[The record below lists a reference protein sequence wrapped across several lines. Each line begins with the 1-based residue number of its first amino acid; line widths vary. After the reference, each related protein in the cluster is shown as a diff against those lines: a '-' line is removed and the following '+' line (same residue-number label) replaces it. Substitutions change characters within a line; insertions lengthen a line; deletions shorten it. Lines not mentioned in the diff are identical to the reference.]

1 MLVSSHPFVRHS
13 VFLVGCGLLTASM
26 AWGADPPRRLMA
38 PAIVKDSQEAG
49 GGRVGFSILRLPHQ
63 NFAFYDRDHPS
74 SSPLELSDTT
84 GRLYRLS
91 PPLPSSVL
99 SQSILDSGVLNN
111 TQVIMTSAGKLISV
125 FVKAEAI
132 APAQVAV
139 VGLPRYL
146 NVWMREAFEGR
157 VSEPRLVWRGYNGS
171 QMEYEQ
177 LPSGRLL
184 VPFGSFQPHARAV
197 PPQGRHLVVIQ
208 YSDDQGQ
215 SWTESPSKLSS
226 PCYEGF
232 NGSNEGACEPAIER
246 LDDGRLWML
255 FRTQAGFLY
264 ESFSSDEGTTWLP
277 ATASRFSTSTG
288 PPNILRSRD
297 GALIVCWNNAELPPR
312 VNGDGVYGGRDAL
325 HMAISRD
332 DGRTWRGFREIYLD
346 HRRND
351 NPASSGDR
359 GTAYPLAAT
368 TEDGYIVV
376 LAGQGEGGRLPIL
389 VDPAWIEATEAR
401 SDFHRGLNDWSVYKH
416 HGPAQRWWR
425 ARAVGCQL
433 VHDPDDADRKCLQL
447 RKADELP
454 SDGAV
459 WNFPNGWSGSLKT
472 RIWLAEGC
480 QPASLSLNDRMFD
493 PSNDEGERL
502 AVYRVEFTPQQ
513 SLSLDLQGR
522 VAKLG
527 LEKNC
532 WHTLHL
538 AWDCAQGSAD
548 LSIDGKRIGTVP
560 WQHPTI
566 NGVSYL
572 RWRSLAETLDPS
584 GFLIDDPY
592 VHIEEA
598 AAPPVTPQQLLE
610 YEQRY
615 REQVVSHWRMEQA
628 VSN

>member
-1 MLVSSHPFVRHS
+1 MIPTIRRFAFQGMLFVGWG
-13 VFLVGCGLLTASM
+13 VLTASL
-26 AWGADPPRRLMA
+26 AWAAEPPRRLVA
-38 PAIVKDSQEAG
+38 STVVKDPQEAG
-49 GGRVGFSILRLPHQ
+49 GGRVGFSILRLPHHG
-63 NFAFYDRDHPS
+63 FAFYDRDRPR
-74 SSPLELSDTT
+74 SSPLELRDAS
-84 GRLYRLS
+84 GRVYRLS
-91 PPLPSSVL
+91 PSLPEAAL
-99 SQSILDSGVLNN
+99 SQPILDSGLLNN
-111 TQVIMTSAGKLISV
+111 SQVVMTPAGKLISI

-132 APAQVAV
+132 APEQVGM

-146 NVWMREAFEGR
+146 NIWMREAFDGR

-197 PPQGRHLVVIQ
+197 PPRGRHRVVIQ

-215 SWTESPSKLSS
+215 SWSESPTKLSS
-226 PCYEGF
+226 PCYDGF

-246 LDDGRLWML
+246 LNDGRLWML

-264 ESFSSDEGTTWLP
+264 ESFSADEGTTWSP

-312 VNGDGVYGGRDAL
+312 VDGEGVYGGRDAL

-368 TEDGYIVV
+368 TEEGEIVV
-376 LAGQGEGGRLPIL
+376 VAGQGEGGRLPIL
-389 VDPAWIEATEAR
+389 VDPAWIEANQAR
-401 SDFHRGLNDWSVYKH
+401 SDFSRGLDDWSVYKH
-416 HGPAQRWWR
+416 HGPARRWWR
-425 ARAVGCQL
+425 ARAVGCRL
-433 VHDPDDADRKCLQL
+433 VDAPDDASRKCLQL

-454 SDGAV
+454 GDGAV
-459 WNFPNGWSGSLKT
+459 WNFPNGWSGSLNT

-480 QPASLSLNDRMFD
+480 QPASLSLNDRLFD

-502 AVYRVEFTPQQ
+502 AVFRLEFTPQQ
-513 SLSLDLQGR
+513 SASFELQGP
-522 VAKLG
+522 VARLG
-527 LEKNC
+527 LETNC
-532 WHTLHL
+532 WHGLRLT
-538 AWDCAQGSAD
+538 WDGGQESAV

-560 WQHPTI
+560 WQYPTL
-566 NGVSYL
+566 NGISYL
-572 RWRSLAETLDPS
+572 RWRSLAKTFDHS
-584 GFLIDDPY
+584 GFLVDDLY
-592 VHIEEA
+592 VDIEES

-610 YEQRY
+610 HEQRY
-615 REQVVSHWRMEQA
+615 REQVVIRWRAEPLSQ
-628 VSN
+628 